1 MYRNGKILVGKN
13 NDKEMCIIPKMAN
26 RHGLITGASGSGKT
40 VTLKVLAESFS
51 NAGIPVFMVD
61 VKGDLAATCKV
72 GVESENISSRVEKLG
87 LEDWSYKKF
96 PVTFFDVFGKNGHP
110 IRTTVTSIGHR
121 LLSKMLGLSEVQ
133 DGVLAIVYKIAKDE
147 GKSLDD
153 LEDLDSMLKSVGN
166 KRVEYSNKYGNI
178 SQQSL
183 TTIQR
188 NVLELMEDGAS
199 IFFGKPSFEIRDFIR
214 FDNETGYGYINILD
228 AQDLFKSPTS
238 YVIMILWLLNSLYDT
253 MPEVGDL
260 DKPKLVFFFD
270 EAHLIFKEMPKE
282 IVDHIIQVVKL
293 IRSKGIGLYFISQTP
308 SDIPDE
314 ILGQLGNRV
323 QHVLRSYT
331 KSDEKI
337 VKAAADSYRDNPE
350 FDTFE
355 TIKTLKTGEALVSF
369 QQEDGSPSMVEKV
382 TILPPQSLMGTIT
395 DDERKNVIVN
405 SNLYMKY
412 EEKVNERSAYEI
424 NEEENRVI
432 EEKKKMEEEAKLIK
446 EKEKE
451 EERLRK
457 EEEKKQKEL
466 EREEQKRQR
475 ELEKEERE
483 RERARK
489 NNPAYKIGKKVVNK
503 TADKMINKGLNA
515 ILKGLF
521 K

>member
-1 MYRNGKILVGKN
+1 MYKNGKIIVGKN
-13 NDKEMCIIPKMAN
+13 NDKEMAILPKMAN

-61 VKGDLAATCKV
+61 VKGDLAGTCKV
-72 GVESENISSRVEKLG
+72 GIENDNIKSRVETLN

-110 IRTTVTSIGHR
+110 IRTTVSAIGHR
-121 LLSKMLGLSEVQ
+121 LLSKMLNLSDVQ

-147 GKSLDD
+147 GKNLDD
-153 LEDLDSMLKSVGN
+153 LEDLDSMLKYVGN
-166 KRVEYSNKYGNI
+166 KRSEYSSRYGNI
-178 SQQSL
+178 SQQSI

-188 NVLELMEDGAS
+188 NVLELIEDGAD
-199 IFFGKPSFEIRDFIR
+199 IFFGKPSFEIKDFIR

-260 DKPKLVFFFD
+260 EKPKLVFFFD
-270 EAHLIFKEMPKE
+270 EAHLIFKEMPKVV
-282 IVDHIIQVVKL
+282 VDHIIQVVKL

-323 QHVLRSYT
+323 QHLLRCYT
-331 KSDEKI
+331 KNDEK
-337 VKAAADSYRDNPE
+337 VVRAAADSYRSNKE
-350 FDTFE
+350 FDTFNA
-355 TIKTLKTGEALVSF
+355 IKELKTGEALVSF
-369 QQEDGSPSMVEKV
+369 QEEDGTPSVVEKV
-382 TILPPQSLMGTIT
+382 TILPPQSMMGTI
-395 DDERKNVIVN
+395 DYEERKKVILN

-412 EEKVNERSAYEI
+412 EEKVNDRSAYEM
-424 NEEENRVI
+424 NEEENRNVL
-432 EEKKKMEEEAKLIK
+432 EKKKMEEEAKLIK

-451 EERLRK
+451 EEKIRK
-457 EEEKKQKEL
+457 EEERK
-466 EREEQKRQR
+466 QR
-475 ELEKEERE
+475 ELEK
-483 RERARK
+483 ARK
-489 NNPAYKIGKKVVNK
+489 NNPAYKMGKKVVNK
-503 TADKMINKGLNA
+503 ATDKVINKGLNA
-515 ILKGLF
+515 LLKGLF

>member
-1 MYRNGKILVGKN
+1 MYKNSKIIVGKN
-13 NDKEMCIIPKMAN
+13 EEKEMVIIPKMAN
-26 RHGLITGASGSGKT
+26 RHGLITGASGTGKT

-51 NAGIPVFMVD
+51 NAGVPVFMVD
-61 VKGDLAATCKV
+61 VKGDLSGTCKV
-72 GVESENISSRVEKLG
+72 GVENDNLKSRVEKLG
-87 LEDWSYKKF
+87 LEDFTYKKF

-121 LLSKMLGLSEVQ
+121 LLSKMLGLSDVQ
-133 DGVLAIVYKIAKDE
+133 DGVLAIIYKIAKDE

-178 SQQSL
+178 QAQSL

-188 NVLELMEDGAS
+188 NVLELIEDGAD
-199 IFFGKPSFEIRDFIR
+199 IFFGKPSFDIKDFIR

-238 YVIMILWLLNSLYDT
+238 YVIMILWLLNSLYDN

-260 DKPKLVFFFD
+260 EKPKLVFFFD
-270 EAHLIFKEMPKE
+270 EAHLIFKEMPKVV
-282 IVDHIIQVVKL
+282 VDHIIQVVKL
-293 IRSKGIGLYFISQTP
+293 IRSKGVGLYFISQTP

-323 QHVLRSYT
+323 QHGLRCYT
-331 KSDEKI
+331 KTDEKV
-337 VKAAADSYRDNPE
+337 VKAAADSYRDNPKFNT
-350 FDTFE
+350 FDA
-355 TIKTLKTGEALVSF
+355 IKSLKTGEALVSF
-369 QQEDGSPSMVEKV
+369 LDEDGSPEVVEKV
-382 TILPPQSLMGTIT
+382 TILPPQSMMGIIS
-395 DDERKNVIVN
+395 DEDRKNVIVN

-412 EEKVNERSAYEI
+412 EEKINDRSAYEI
-424 NEEENRVI
+424 NEEENRVLL
-432 EEKKKMEEEAKLIK
+432 EKKKMEEEAKLIK

-451 EERLRK
+451 EEKLRK
-457 EEEKKQKEL
+457 EEDKKLKEQERERAKL
-466 EREEQKRQR
+466 EREK
-475 ELEKEERE
+475 EK
-483 RERARK
+483 ARK
-489 NNPAYKIGKKVVNK
+489 NNPAYKLGKKVVNK

-515 ILKGLF
+515 LLKGLF

>member
-1 MYRNGKILVGKN
+1 MIDEADMLLHPEWQRKFINTLVSFFKPFSEN
-13 NDKEMCIIPKMAN
+13 FTIQLLIATHSPIMLSDIPKQN
-26 RHGLITGASGSGKT
+26 
-40 VTLKVLAESFS
+40 VLFL
-51 NAGIPVFMVD
+51 N
-61 VKGDLAATCKV
+61 
-72 GVESENISSRVEKLG
+72 N
-87 LEDWSYKKF
+87 
-96 PVTFFDVFGKNGHP
+96 
-110 IRTTVTSIGHR
+110 
-121 LLSKMLGLSEVQ
+121 
-133 DGVLAIVYKIAKDE
+133 
-147 GKSLDD
+147 LDD
-153 LEDLDSMLKSVGN
+153 GIKECDGCDTFA
-166 KRVEYSNKYGNI
+166 SN
-178 SQQSL
+178 
-183 TTIQR
+183 
-188 NVLELMEDGAS
+188 
-199 IFFGKPSFEIRDFIR
+199 IFQLFREGFFIG
-214 FDNETGYGYINILD
+214 DTGIGVY
-228 AQDLFKSPTS
+228 AEK
-238 YVIMILWLLNSLYDT
+238 
-253 MPEVGDL
+253 
-260 DKPKLVFFFD
+260 KL
-270 EAHLIFKEMPKE
+270 KE

>member
-1 MYRNGKILVGKN
+1 MYKNSKIIVGKN
-13 NDKEMCIIPKMAN
+13 EEKEMYIIPKMSN
-26 RHGLITGASGSGKT
+26 RHGLITGASGTGKT

-51 NAGIPVFMVD
+51 NAGVPVFMVD
-61 VKGDLAATCKV
+61 VKGDLSGTCKV
-72 GVESENISSRVEKLG
+72 GVENENITSRVEKLG
-87 LEDWSYKKF
+87 IEDWNYKKF

-110 IRTTVTSIGHR
+110 IRTTVSNIGHR
-121 LLSKMLGLSEVQ
+121 LLSKMLGLSDVQ

-147 GKSLDD
+147 GKNLDD

-166 KRVEYSNKYGNI
+166 KRTEYSNKYGNI

-188 NVLELMEDGAS
+188 NVLELIEDGAD
-199 IFFGKPSFEIRDFIR
+199 IFFGKPSFDIKDFIR

-260 DKPKLVFFFD
+260 EKPKLVFFFD
-270 EAHLIFKEMPKE
+270 EAHLIFKEMPKN

-323 QHVLRSYT
+323 QHGLRSYT
-331 KSDEKI
+331 KTDEKV
-337 VKAAADSYRDNPE
+337 VKAAADSYRENPK

-355 TIKTLKTGEALVSF
+355 TIKSLKTGEALVSF
-369 QQEDGSPSMVEKV
+369 LEEDGSPSIVEKV
-382 TILPPQSLMGTIT
+382 TILPPQSMMGIIT
-395 DDERKNVIVN
+395 DDERKKVIVN

-412 EEKVNERSAYEI
+412 EEKINDRSAYEI

-432 EEKKKMEEEAKLIK
+432 EEKKKMEEE
-446 EKEKE
+446 E
-451 EERLRK
+451 EEKLRK
-457 EEEKKQKEL
+457 EEERKIKEA
-466 EREEQKRQR
+466 EKEEQKRIR
-475 ELEKEERE
+475 EQEKLERE
-483 RERARK
+483 REKARK
-489 NNPAYKIGKKVVNK
+489 SNPAYKLGKKVVNK